1 MEWKKAV
8 YIYHFIECFSPEFR
22 SHLKRMTF
30 KVWWTPN
37 RSYFH
42 STRVRKDDIIEGRFA
57 LAFQGICI
65 DDRSTR
71 GNLEYARVYVIPEV
85 QWIRVDTFCDKYI
98 HGRSLLARIRFC
110 GGSACFHR
118 FASKSTRCAKRILGW
133 WWLSGE
139 NGSRVPPRWCCEWVS
154 SFGKREEKEKG
165 RIPRDSEGHSVDPLV
180 ASFAD
185 LGRSSSSPDVT
196 QVPIFNSD
204 HLLTPLR
211 KFCWQCKNNHEW
223 GN

>member
-1 MEWKKAV
+1 MA
-8 YIYHFIECFSPEFR
+8 
-22 SHLKRMTF
+22 F
-30 KVWWTPN
+30 KVSRTPN

-57 LAFQGICI
+57 LAFQDICI

-85 QWIRVDTFCDKYI
+85 QWIRADTFCDKYI

-133 WWLSGE
+133 WWWLSGE

-154 SFGKREEKEKG
+154 SFGKREDERKRKNTARQWRTYCG
-165 RIPRDSEGHSVDPLV
+165 SFGGDLCGPRTVVIVSGCN
-180 ASFAD
+180 ASTYF
-185 LGRSSSSPDVT
+185 
-196 QVPIFNSD
+196 
-204 HLLTPLR
+204 
-211 KFCWQCKNNHEW
+211 
-223 GN
+223 